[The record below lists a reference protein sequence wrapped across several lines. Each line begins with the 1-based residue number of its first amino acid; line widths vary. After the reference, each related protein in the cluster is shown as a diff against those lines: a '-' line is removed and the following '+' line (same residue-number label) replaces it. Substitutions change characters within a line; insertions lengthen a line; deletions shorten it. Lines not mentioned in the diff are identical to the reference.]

1 MPQHISSSPF
11 AESSCRCC
19 LLLRVEVRWSLVVAV
34 QMYHEALHKA
44 ERPSSQKSRHG
55 PWVFG
60 HSSLLTWPPHTSPPC
75 RPGPWSFLTLRPT
88 QVLRGFINSAI
99 SMVSFISLPLGV
111 TLVIAV
117 LLSCH
122 LLACCLLACCV
133 CMYGVML
140 CLHVLCP
147 QSHAQKRLAHQIGWC
162 PHIGIMHAH
171 VCVRVHTAR
180 SCTFAIC
187 TYA

>member
-1 MPQHISSSPF
+1 M
-11 AESSCRCC
+11 
-19 LLLRVEVRWSLVVAV
+19 LRVEVRWS
-34 QMYHEALHKA
+34 YEALHKA
-44 ERPSSQKSRHG
+44 ERPSSQAIPPWPLGLWSQFPLDLASAHIPTLP
-55 PWVFG
+55 PWVLVTFVIY
-60 HSSLLTWPPHTSPPC
+60 L
-75 RPGPWSFLTLRPT
+75 SFLTLRPT
-88 QVLRGFINSAI
+88 RVFRGFINSAI

-111 TLVIAV
+111 ILVIAV

-180 SCTFAIC
+180 SCTCAVC